1 MKTVSTKE
9 YQKEAVS
16 SLNELSEEKLKVALD
31 FIEYLK
37 DREEWE
43 ATWEV
48 LGNKKMME
56 EIKIADDD
64 WEKGQRKNFVSWEKV
79 MLGYS
84 KNG

>member
-1 MKTVSTKE
+1 MKTIEIKE
-9 YQKEAVS
+9 CQKEAVS

-43 ATWEV
+43 ASWEI

-56 EIKIADDD
+56 EIKIADKD
-64 WEKGQRKNFVSWEKV
+64 WGKGEKENFVSWERVKRNV
-79 MLGYS
+79 
-84 KNG
+84 

>member
-1 MKTVSTKE
+1 MKTTEIKE
-9 YQKEAVS
+9 CQEEAVS

-37 DREEWE
+37 NREEWE
-43 ATWEV
+43 STWEI

-64 WEKGQRKNFVSWEKV
+64 WEKGQRRNFISWEKLKRNV
-79 MLGYS
+79 
-84 KNG
+84 

>member
-1 MKTVSTKE
+1 MKTTEIKE
-9 YQKEAVS
+9 YQEEAVS

-43 ATWEV
+43 ASWEI

-64 WEKGQRKNFVSWEKV
+64 WKRGQRKNFIPWEKV
-79 MLGYS
+79 
-84 KNG
+84 KRNV

>member
-1 MKTVSTKE
+1 MKATGIKE
-9 YQKEAVS
+9 CQEEAVS

-43 ATWEV
+43 TTWEI

-56 EIKIADDD
+56 EIKIADKD
-64 WEKGQRKNFVSWEKV
+64 WGKGEKENFVSWEKV
-79 MLGYS
+79 
-84 KNG
+84 KRNV